1 MENLKGSLSMRP
13 KTDKNDQF
21 IIRIDQATKDMLK
34 TVFGKLLNH
43 ISVAVQNEQIF
54 TQEFFSTRSPLNN
67 TINNDSQSLSIQK
80 FSRTNSTAS
89 MLSSSTNNSNK
100 QSQNDNKNEM

>member
-89 MLSSSTNNSNK
+89 MLSSTNNSNK

>member
-1 MENLKGSLSMRP
+1 MENLKGSLSIRP

-21 IIRIDQATKDMLK
+21 IIRIDQTTKEMLK

-54 TQEFFSTRSPLNN
+54 TQEFFSIRSALNN
-67 TINNDSQSLSIQK
+67 TTANDSQSLSIQK
-80 FSRTNSTAS
+80 FSRTSSSAS
-89 MLSSSTNNSNK
+89 MLSSSTNSSK
-100 QSQNDNKNEM
+100 QQHQNDNKNEM